1 MGPRHALQIGTRL
14 QQVSDRLL
22 NQGTLYPA
30 LVRLEQYGWI
40 KGTWGLTENNRE
52 AKFYAITKAGL
63 KAMGERNAAL
73 EANGRTRRA
82 PVGGG
87 ASIVNH
93 LRRFV
98 AKLLG
103 LFGNTRIEEDLSR
116 EIASHLAL
124 LEEDF
129 RRQGTTA
136 DEARLAARRTYS
148 GVEHAKQLH
157 HNERSILWL
166 ERTCR
171 TSVSQ
176 FNSSANRRASPR
188 SPS

>member
-1 MGPRHALQIGTRL
+1 
-14 QQVSDRLL
+14 
-22 NQGTLYPA
+22 
-30 LVRLEQYGWI
+30 
-40 KGTWGLTENNRE
+40 
-52 AKFYAITKAGL
+52 
-63 KAMGERNAAL
+63 
-73 EANGRTRRA
+73 
-82 PVGGG
+82 
-87 ASIVNH
+87 VNH

-129 RRQGTTA
+129 RRQGMTA

-157 HNERSILWL
+157 RNERSILWL
-166 ERTCR
+166 ERTLQNLR
-171 TSVSQ
+171 FSIRQLGKSPGFTTVAILTLALGIGAVTSVFSVVNGVLLKP
-176 FNSSANRRASPR
+176 FAFRDPSRLVVLRETEDELGHKNLLVTHTSYRLKGYSEAHTAASAAPAASF
-188 SPS
+188 